1 MDSETQWI
9 ELGESIKDLHDAYNE
24 LNVEAVKDA
33 IEVLEL
39 ISSQIDW
46 DDYLY

>member
-1 MDSETQWI
+1 MNSETQWI
-9 ELGESIKDLHDAYNE
+9 ELGESIKDLNDAYNE
-24 LNVEAVKDA
+24 LNVESVKDA

-39 ISSQIDW
+39 LNSRIDW